1 MEVPNLNL
9 LETRNACSSQINAIE
24 SKGNFIPID
33 AVIRDENASYIWVEK
48 PWDFENVMVETE
60 LKEWND

>member
-1 MEVPNLNL
+1 MQAVARLTQSNLK
-9 LETRNACSSQINAIE
+9 AIL
-24 SKGNFIPID
+24 FPID

>member
-1 MEVPNLNL
+1 MEVPNSNL
-9 LETRNACSSQINAIE
+9 LLKPGMQAVARLIE

-48 PWDFENVMVETE
+48 PWDF
-60 LKEWND
+60 LKM

>member
-9 LETRNACSSQINAIE
+9 LLKPGMQVARLTIE
-24 SKGNFIPID
+24 SKGNFILID

>member
-1 MEVPNLNL
+1 
-9 LETRNACSSQINAIE
+9 
-24 SKGNFIPID
+24 
-33 AVIRDENASYIWVEK
+33 VIRDENASYIWAEK

>member
-1 MEVPNLNL
+1 LKPG
-9 LETRNACSSQINAIE
+9 AGSSQINAIE

-33 AVIRDENASYIWVEK
+33 AVIGMKMPAISVEK